1 MHSIYVN
8 IGKFIQDG
16 ILSNVQNVPKRLIRV
31 QNLVNVSKSI
41 LARSPINVRNVAKA
55 LASTQVLLTIR
66 EYIHEEVF

>member
-16 ILSNVQNVPKRLIRV
+16 ILSNVQNVTKLLIRV
-31 QNLVNVSKSI
+31 QNLVNISESI
-41 LARSPINVRNVAKA
+41 LARSLINVRNVAKA

-66 EYIHEEVF
+66 ESIHEEVF